1 MTTKANYID
10 THRLSYPN
18 VFHALYQDVLGDKE
32 ELDLKVIQKLF
43 QSSVKDGR
51 SVTINQLNQVKLG
64 LVFILDSESDFL
76 LDASEYEKEYGPTT
90 ASSTLE
96 DYKQKHYI
104 DLDNSCKFSDLFTEK
119 QNKPKPFVEKATV
132 YGAVAVA
139 ALAILCFSYLRA
151 Q

>member
-1 MTTKANYID
+1 MTTKANY
-10 THRLSYPN
+10 TNTNRLSYPN
-18 VFHALYQDVLGDKE
+18 VFHALYEAVEGNKE
-32 ELDLKVIQKLF
+32 KLDLKVIQQLF
-43 QSSVKDGR
+43 QSSIKDDG
-51 SVTINQLNQVKLG
+51 SVTINQLNEVKLG
-64 LVFILDSESDFL
+64 LVFTLDSDSDFL

-96 DYKQKHYI
+96 DYKKENYI
-104 DLDNSCKFSDLFTEK
+104 DSDNSCKFSDLFTEK